1 MRKLSAVRR
10 ATLLAGALLFGL
22 LVGEVALWQ
31 GGAFPALAATSATS
45 APCLVDRDLPYSGGA
60 APAVARPAT
69 PPTAPRPAI
78 PNAPDDR
85 YIPPRP
91 PLQNPCQLRLLDE
104 RGMP

>member
-1 MRKLSAVRR
+1 M
-10 ATLLAGALLFGL
+10 
-22 LVGEVALWQ
+22 
-31 GGAFPALAATSATS
+31 TS
-45 APCLVDRDLPYSGGA
+45 YYGGA